1 MLRLPGQAW
10 RGLRRQ
16 AASDCWLSVAS
27 DLCNPML
34 SIREGFA
41 MRKLAVLILLAG
53 MTLPAFAA
61 KRVTVAQLE
70 QVLAAA
76 RGKPD
81 AEVAQQISD
90 LDLTERLSAEKL
102 SQLKAALPGDM
113 AYQSLL
119 ILAGKSAFLDPPASD
134 IPAMPTPDFAEQR
147 RIMGLAVGYVGR
159 TIPQLPNFFA
169 TRETKHFEDTPLLQR
184 AIDSVAYQPLHFV
197 RSSSETVL
205 YRDGRE
211 TIDAG
216 PVKKTA
222 APDPG
227 LTTWGVFGPILGT
240 VVVDAARSKLSWSH
254 WEKGSTGIVAV
265 FSYAVPRASSHY
277 EVNYCCTPKEG
288 EVESVNLE
296 PFRRISGYHGEI
308 TINPQD
314 GTIVRLSVEADL
326 SATDPITRA
335 ALLVEYGQVEIG
347 GKTYVC
353 PVRSLSI
360 SVAQEVRYSNDTQ
373 HQALEFVMRPMKTM
387 LNEVAFEQY
396 HMFRADV
403 RVLPESEADEKAN
416 PNATEGTNSPVA
428 ATAPEPAQAESSAE
442 KTESATRSA
451 PPVAAESAAPP
462 PIPST
467 PPDVPIAPK
476 QDAAP
481 SQAPIFRTTTRE
493 VVVDVVVTKNNG
505 EPVAGLGKQDFALR
519 EDGKPQIIDFFEERT
534 ISTPMPNALPTM
546 PPMPAGT
553 GTNVPPAPESD
564 VVNVLLLDTLNTEQP
579 EQAYVH
585 REVMDFLSHMQPGT
599 RVAIFILGS
608 QLRFVQGFTTDTSA
622 LIAALNDKRNG
633 MKVEKNHAA
642 RSRSDEA
649 DDAAAVAQLQVM
661 QASPFAIEAIQK
673 AQADSRAFDYGARA
687 SMTFEALNYLGHYLA
702 GVPGRKNLIWFSSSF
717 PVILFPTVEQSQKI
731 KQNAAV
737 PGYLDRVRT
746 TADLFTISRIAVYPI
761 DAEGMM
767 TEHIGEAE
775 AAGPGLGGAA
785 GHAGSQT
792 DSVMSPYNAGAAE
805 HASTMNA
812 MEQLASSTGGKAYFN
827 TNDLN
832 AAMRHAINDGSNYY
846 TLGYSPTENGMDGS
860 YRQIEIKLAKGKYKL
875 AYRRGY
881 NAEDTPMSG
890 ASSDMDSLAP
900 LLQFGMPSA
909 TGILYGVRVE
919 PAAIQPGPDAR
930 RAGQNERLD
939 VPFTRFD
946 VDLIVR
952 AQDVVLQSEPQ
963 GDRTGKILVGL
974 KAYDRDGNAVN
985 WQGDSETLDIRPDQY
1000 STVQDKGL
1008 PAHLEIDLPSNMNVH
1023 LVTAVYDSNSGKA
1036 GTLEVPV
1043 SVPPASRSSSATDK
1057 TN

>member
-1 MLRLPGQAW
+1 MHR
-10 RGLRRQ
+10 
-16 AASDCWLSVAS
+16 
-27 DLCNPML
+27 
-34 SIREGFA
+34 
-41 MRKLAVLILLAG
+41 LAVLILLTG
-53 MTLPAFAA
+53 NTLPAFAA
-61 KRVTVAQLE
+61 KRVTVEQLE

-81 AEVAQQISD
+81 AAVAQQISD
-90 LDLTERLSAEKL
+90 LELTERLSADTL
-102 SQLKAALPGDM
+102 SQFKGGLPGDKSC
-113 AYQSLL
+113 QNLV
-119 ILAGKSAFLDPPASD
+119 ILSDKSAFLDPPASD
-134 IPAMPTPDFAEQR
+134 LPAMPTPDFAEQR
-147 RIMGLAVGYVGR
+147 KIMNLAVGYITR

-169 TRETKHFEDTPLLQR
+169 TRTTKHFEDTPLLQR
-184 AIDSVAYQPLHFV
+184 ATDSVAYQPLHFV

-205 YRDGRE
+205 YRGGRE
-211 TIDAG
+211 TVDAG
-216 PVKKTA
+216 PLKKTA

-254 WEKGSTGIVAV
+254 WEKGSTGIEAV
-265 FSYAVPRASSHY
+265 FSYAVPQSASHY

-335 ALLVEYGQVEIG
+335 ALLVEYGPVEIG

-360 SVAQEVRYSNDTQ
+360 SVAQEVQYSKGRYQ
-373 HQALEFVMRPMKTM
+373 QPLEFAMRPLKTM
-387 LNEVAFEQY
+387 LNEVVFEQY

-403 RVLPESEADEKAN
+403 RVLPEREADEKAN
-416 PNATEGTNSPVA
+416 PNITEGANSPVA
-428 ATAPEPAQAESSAE
+428 ATAPGPVQAESSAE

-451 PPVAAESAAPP
+451 PPVAAESAAP
-462 PIPST
+462 ST
-467 PPDVPIAPK
+467 PPDVSIAPK

-481 SQAPIFRTTTRE
+481 PQASIFRTTTRE
-493 VVVDVVVTKNNG
+493 VVVDVVVTKNHG
-505 EPVAGLGKQDFALR
+505 EPVTGLGKQDFALM
-519 EDGKPQIIDFFEERT
+519 ENGKPQSIDFFEERT
-534 ISTPMPNALPTM
+534 ISTPMPSALPTM
-546 PPMPAGT
+546 SMPAGT
-553 GTNVPPAPESD
+553 RTNVPLAPESD
-564 VVNVLLLDTLNTEQP
+564 AVNVLLLDTLNTEQA

-585 REVMDFLSHMQPGT
+585 REVTDFLSHMQPGT

-608 QLRFVQGFTTDTSA
+608 HLRFVQGFTTDTSV

-633 MKVEKNHAA
+633 VKVEKNHAA

-649 DDAAAVAQLQVM
+649 DDAASVAQLQVM

-737 PGYLDRVRT
+737 PGYLDKVRT
-746 TADLFTISRIAVYPI
+746 TADLFTLSRIAVYPI

-805 HASTMNA
+805 RASTMNA

-846 TLGYSPTENGMDGS
+846 TLGYSPTEKKMDGS
-860 YRQIEIKLAKGKYKL
+860 YRQIEVKLAKGKYKL

-881 NAEDTPMSG
+881 NSEDTPMSG
-890 ASSDMDSLAP
+890 ASSDMDSLAT
-900 LLQFGMPSA
+900 LLQFGIPSV
-909 TGILYGVRVE
+909 TGILYGVSVG
-919 PAAIQPGPDAR
+919 PAAVQPGPDAR
-930 RAGQNERLD
+930 RAGENENLNA
-939 VPFTRFD
+939 PFTRFD

-963 GDRTGKILVGL
+963 GGRRGKILIGL
-974 KAYDRDGNAVN
+974 KAYGRDGSAVN
-985 WQGDSETLDIRPDQY
+985 WEGDVETLKIKPDQY
-1000 STVQDKGL
+1000 SIIEDQGL
-1008 PAHLEIDLPSNMNVH
+1008 PAHLEIDLPSNTEVH

-1036 GTLEVPV
+1036 GTLEIPV
-1043 SVPPASRSSSATDK
+1043 SAAPLPTATSK